1 MPAAV
6 SSYCRAGREDVDWQ
20 SWADGGF
27 DFLPQAYVN
36 DLGDYVTPEGC
47 TQGAEEW
54 FSAEAVHPTI
64 ATYASNEHQVTSA
77 TYPKLLQASHTVGFS
92 VYLAETQDA
101 PQGWNV
107 LGQAIGELGIAQE
120 GGVLA
125 PDLATSAQKPVVTQ
139 AD

>member
-1 MPAAV
+1 
-6 SSYCRAGREDVDWQ
+6 
-20 SWADGGF
+20 
-27 DFLPQAYVN
+27 VN
-36 DLGDYVTPEGC
+36 DLGDYVTPEAC

-64 ATYASNEHQVTSA
+64 ATYASNEPQVTSA

-107 LGQAIGELGIAQE
+107 LGQAIGELGIARE

-125 PDLATSAQKPVVTQ
+125 PDLATSPQKPAVTQ